1 MATPTVHGERS
12 RRAETLSGLTRRRLL
27 VICGILAGTLAVTS
41 LVSLS
46 LGAVSIPVWQVLTAM
61 VKWVI
66 GAQNSIPSEYRLI
79 LFEIRG
85 PRILLG
91 MLVGAALSV
100 AGASFQALL
109 RNPLADPYVL
119 GVSSGA
125 ALGAIVTLILG
136 RLAEP
141 FLPLAA
147 FLGAAATIAVVYWL
161 GQKAGQ
167 LESNTLLLAG
177 VITASFLSAVIMFL
191 MTTLSGRDL
200 RGAAF
205 WLMGD
210 LSTPSPIWLLWL
222 FGLLLVGAV
231 GFVYGVASDLNVL
244 LAGER
249 EAAHL
254 GVDVARTKTLVY
266 LCASLMTGL
275 AVSVSGS
282 IGYVGLLVP
291 HLVRLLFSSDYRVLI
306 PSSALLGAILIVL
319 ADTLART
326 VVAPTELPVGA
337 VTAIAGAPVF
347 IYLLRKRSAG

>member
-1 MATPTVHGERS
+1 
-12 RRAETLSGLTRRRLL
+12 LL
-27 VICGILAGTLAVTS
+27 AICGILAGTLVVIC

-46 LGAVSIPVWQVLTAM
+46 LGAVSIPVWQVLTAI
-61 VKWVI
+61 VKRLV
-66 GAQNSIPSEYRLI
+66 GAQSSIPSEYRLI

-91 MLVGAALSV
+91 MMVGAALAV
-100 AGASFQALL
+100 AGGSFQALL

-125 ALGAIVTLILG
+125 ALGAIVTLIIG
-136 RLAEP
+136 RAAEP

-147 FLGAAATIAVVYWL
+147 FLGAAATIAVVFWL
-161 GQKAGQ
+161 GQKGGQ
-167 LESNTLLLAG
+167 LESHTLLLAG

-191 MTTLSGRDL
+191 MTTLSGREL

-210 LSTPSPIWLLWL
+210 LSTPSPPWLLWL
-222 FGLLLVGAV
+222 FGLLLIGAV
-231 GFVYGVASDLNVL
+231 GFVYGVAADLNVL

-249 EAAHL
+249 EASHL
-254 GVDVARTKTLVY
+254 GVDVARTKLVVY
-266 LCASLMTGL
+266 LCASLITGL

-306 PSSALLGAILIVL
+306 PASALMGAMLIVL
-319 ADTLART
+319 ADTLSRT

-347 IYLLRKRSAG
+347 IYLLRKRSVG